1 MHQEREAWDMSDTH
15 RLTRRQIRCLE
26 ALPED
31 HEVVSSGDSLPI
43 VCGPRGQL
51 FRVMPNGRLVAL
63 VETVQS
69 YLHVNG

>member
-1 MHQEREAWDMSDTH
+1 MPSTHQ
-15 RLTRRQIRCLE
+15 LTRRQIRRLE
-26 ALPED
+26 KLPED
-31 HEVVSSGDSLPI
+31 HEVVSNDDGPPI

-51 FRVMPNGRLVAL
+51 FRVMPNGRLAAL